1 MKTVFMGTMD
11 FAVPILQG
19 LHEKYP
25 VGLVVTQ
32 PDRPS
37 GRKQELKPSAVKL
50 AAKQLGIA
58 LFQPERI
65 RTDYQT
71 ILDEKP
77 DLIVV
82 AAYGQMIPDIVL
94 DYPKIRPLNVH
105 ASLLPKYRGG
115 SPMQRAIM
123 NGDLTTGVTVMFM
136 ASKMDSGPILG
147 QREIPILE
155 PDDVGTM
162 ETKLALIGKE
172 LLVELLP
179 FVISGDIRAKDQ
191 DESRVTFAYNIK
203 PKEEKVDF
211 SQGARSV
218 FNHVRAFHPRPLAY
232 TLVDGKKLKLYETEA
247 IDTDMYP
254 ESKNGEIVYSGKDK
268 VYVKAGK
275 GVVSLKRVQYEGKKP
290 MDIADFMNGQGRNLL
305 VKGKIFN

>member
-19 LHEKYP
+19 LHAEYP
-25 VGLVVTQ
+25 VDLVVTQ

-50 AAKQLGIA
+50 AAEQLGIP
-58 LFQPERI
+58 LFQPEKI

-71 ILDEKP
+71 ILDLKP

-82 AAYGQMIPDIVL
+82 AAYGQMIPDIIL
-94 DYPKIRPLNVH
+94 DYPKIRPINVH

-115 SPMQRAIM
+115 SPMHRAIM
-123 NGDLTTGVTVMFM
+123 NGDLTTCVTVMHM

-147 QREIPILE
+147 QSEITIME
-155 PDDVGTM
+155 TDDVGTL
-162 ETKLALIGKE
+162 EAKLAILGKR
-172 LLVELLP
+172 LLVDLLP
-179 FVISGDIRAKDQ
+179 SVIKGDIQARDQ
-191 DESRVTFAYNIK
+191 DESKVTFAYNIK

-211 SQGARSV
+211 SQSARSV
-218 FNHVRAFHPRPLAY
+218 FNHIRAFHPRPLAY
-232 TLVDGKKLKLYETEA
+232 ALLDGKKLILYAAEA

-254 ESKNGEIVYSGKDK
+254 GRQNGEIVFSDRDK

-275 GVVSLKRVQYEGKKP
+275 GVVSLKRVQYEGKKA
-290 MDIADFMNGQGRNLL
+290 MEIGDFMNGQGRNLL